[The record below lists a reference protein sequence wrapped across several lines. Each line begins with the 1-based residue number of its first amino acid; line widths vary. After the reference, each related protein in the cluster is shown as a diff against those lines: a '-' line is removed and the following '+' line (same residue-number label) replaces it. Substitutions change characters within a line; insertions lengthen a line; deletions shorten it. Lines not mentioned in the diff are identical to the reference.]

1 MEQLERDKMERER
14 DKEERRRLMEEI
26 RLEQQELQRR
36 AQKRTFD
43 SRGGGRDEY
52 WSEPKRAAT
61 NENRFDDNRSFGTT
75 ERKVERYD
83 RRAEQPRGTDSRE
96 ARRFDDRREFNR
108 EERSDRRNDDR
119 FDRFDRG
126 SGDQASFD
134 RAARERNDRPVLR
147 EDRREGEFHR
157 RSRSR
162 DRSDTRVSR
171 GRDEHR
177 NERSHHTSPPRH
189 TDNRDWKNERDNRTQ
204 ADTRLVVSRQNIGGT
219 VSSGGRDS
227 WQNNNIQ
234 DDRSRNKGFINQ
246 QQGVATQQGRS
257 WGGASTMDRQ
267 NIIDNRPTIQQERFT
282 AVQQEAR
289 GTFANTINPA
299 LVGNVQPSIFVPA
312 VPNTAQMII
321 SNQGLAAARQQEARF
336 DAYKSIQSGGFR
348 RY

>member
-1 MEQLERDKMERER
+1 MDLRVNKITD
-14 DKEERRRLMEEI
+14 LH
-26 RLEQQELQRR
+26 
-36 AQKRTFD
+36 RTAINHIILLIF
-43 SRGGGRDEY
+43 
-52 WSEPKRAAT
+52 
-61 NENRFDDNRSFGTT
+61 
-75 ERKVERYD
+75 
-83 RRAEQPRGTDSRE
+83 
-96 ARRFDDRREFNR
+96 
-108 EERSDRRNDDR
+108 
-119 FDRFDRG
+119 RFDRG

-189 TDNRDWKNERDNRTQ
+189 TDNRDWKNERAGNATQTNWTTNNTANQRQQNNHNRTQ